1 MIFGIGTDIVEVDRI
16 AQKVQDREGFIKQ
29 VFSENEI
36 EYCGKQA
43 NAAESY
49 AARFAAKEAFLK
61 ALGQGLQ
68 ATLELHKIEVSVQE
82 NGKPF
87 LELTEDIQFL
97 VSLALEQASFTTHVS
112 LSHTKTFATAI
123 VVLEIL

>member
-1 MIFGIGTDIVEVDRI
+1 MIFGIGTDIVEVERI

-29 VFSENEI
+29 VFSEREI
-36 EYCGKQA
+36 EYCSKQA

-68 ATLELHKIEVSVQE
+68 ATLELYKIEVTIQE

-97 VSLALEQASFTTHVS
+97 VSLALEQAPFTTHVS
-112 LSHTKTFATAI
+112 LSHTKTFATAT